1 MGAAGSISSP
11 TTPNEVY
18 AFQVTK
24 GYYDRYY
31 YLKEEEGLFEDFN
44 EELLYKQL
52 INVFQ
57 EVLKEKESDV
67 PFLSIKS
74 PALLMHKYE
83 KELNSNEQM
92 EYYNLFTEAVLI
104 EEKKLAKKMQGDA
117 KRNDYSSSFGGT
129 AADTKNEAEAAKLMR
144 GDDDDDDD
152 QHDNIYLRT
161 PKMNNIIDELMIKY
175 VAPWF
180 KYMGA
185 SGCYV
190 YIHSLSK
197 EVASMRPNMY
207 IEIEN
212 TTNIDG
218 NNNNNNNN
226 NSNSNDNTNVEEVK
240 DESNGLKTCT
250 TDNVL
255 SIVEEIQSTNTTV
268 LLLDTS
274 AEQILKTFYS
284 YKANLF
290 DASVLTIP
298 FAKGGV
304 KRNDLMEKMR
314 IELVNCMKAGKTF
327 VLYLGGV
334 TIEHADF
341 KNKLCKKDVFPVN
354 VFQQSGKGLMKPSS
368 NPKYKLIFRDED
380 LEHDQAVVRDGFN
393 FIVVSSLSPYEYEEK
408 LEESIPLGYMEAC
421 YLNNG

>member
-1 MGAAGSISSP
+1 MGAGGSISSE
-11 TTPNEVY
+11 TITKSNELY
-18 AFQVTK
+18 AFRVTK
-24 GYYDRYY
+24 RYYDRYY
-31 YLKEEEGLFEDFN
+31 YLKQEEGLFEDFN

-52 INVFQ
+52 INVFR
-57 EVLKEKESDV
+57 EALTEKELDI
-67 PFLSIKS
+67 PFLSLKS
-74 PALLMHKYE
+74 PAHLMYKFE
-83 KELNSNEQM
+83 NELNSDEQM
-92 EYYNLFTEAVLI
+92 EYCNSFKEAVVL
-104 EEKKLAKKMQGDA
+104 EEKKLAKRMQGDA

-144 GDDDDDDD
+144 GEDDDDDGD

-161 PKMNNIIDELMIKY
+161 PKLNNIIDEIMIKY
-175 VAPWF
+175 VGPWF

-207 IEIEN
+207 EEMEN
-212 TTNIDG
+212 TTSTTSVNG
-218 NNNNNNNN
+218 NNIGDKNNE
-226 NSNSNDNTNVEEVK
+226 TVEEIK
-240 DESNGLKTCT
+240 DESNGLKSCNS
-250 TDNVL
+250 DNVL
-255 SIVEEIQSTNTTV
+255 SIVEEIQSSNTTV

-274 AEQILKTFYS
+274 DEQILKTFYS

-298 FAKGGV
+298 FAKGGI

-314 IELVNCMKAGKTF
+314 IELVNCMKSGKTF

-334 TIEHADF
+334 TNEHADF

-354 VFQQSGKGLMKPSS
+354 VFQQSGKALMKPSS

-380 LEHDQAVVRDGFN
+380 LEHDQAIIRDGFN
-393 FIVVSSLSPYEYEEK
+393 FIVLSSLSPYDFEDK
-408 LEESIPLGYMEAC
+408 LEGSLPLGYMEPC
-421 YLNNG
+421 YLIT